1 MNSVELGRI
10 TSSDRFF
17 LIVLVLSIIGFW
29 FLLTNVIGI
38 NNLIAAFS
46 IFLLVAGLITFFYRI
61 SGRK

>member
-29 FLLTNVIGI
+29 LLLTNVIGI
-38 NNLIAAFS
+38 NNLIATFS